1 MRTAKFA
8 VAVGASAF
16 LLCALTSASRA
27 QERAKQR
34 APIIRIYSS
43 NGAYVLETTSYVSP
57 VIEVAENAYVF
68 AVSMDV
74 DGQIQ
79 VLHPDFPG
87 ISVRML
93 AHREI
98 RLPNFFAG
106 FAQQRGSGYYS
117 GSSYAGYGAYDDGY
131 TGYSTYDDGY
141 MDSRGTVIAL
151 ASRAPFNLERIES
164 GGDWNI
170 SAIRMLIEN
179 RTPQLA
185 AQSLANYLGAKGEPI
200 GHDILRFAGFRN
212 YNSYYGYSAYSP
224 YSACNSFYGFGLG
237 QIRQAQIFSQINFLR
252 QRGQSARIIGF
263 DLCGVPIVVPSG
275 TFAGGRFPQPRRPHL
290 PGDTTVFPKGRFP
303 VQGVPHH
310 PPRSSAQAAPDGIFP
325 LTRTGLPQMGD
336 VTITAPRGHRAE
348 PGLNL
353 RGYTSQPMSAPQGRA
368 PIERV
373 TTPRLEPAATGAQ
386 PVHEYRPEPRSEAP
400 PPARVPRESP
410 PPPTPVVHER
420 PSTSPPPAPPAR
432 AATPTNPP
440 PNRK

>member
-8 VAVGASAF
+8 AVGVSAF
-16 LLCALTSASRA
+16 LLCALASASGA

-43 NGAYVLETTSYVSP
+43 NGSYALETTSYVTP

-93 AHREI
+93 AHKEI

-106 FAQQRGSGYYS
+106 FAQQRGDGYYAA
-117 GSSYAGYGAYDDGY
+117 SSYADYNA
-131 TGYSTYDDGY
+131 YDDGY

-164 GGDWNI
+164 GGDWNM
-170 SAIRMLIEN
+170 SAIRQLIEN
-179 RTPQLA
+179 RSPQNA

-200 GHDILRFAGFRN
+200 GRDFLRFAGFRN
-212 YNSYYGYSAYSP
+212 NNYNDYYAYSP
-224 YSACNSFYGFGLG
+224 YSACDSYYGYGFGP
-237 QIRQAQIFSQINFLR
+237 IRQAQIFSEINYFR
-252 QRGQSARIIGF
+252 RRGQAARIVGF
-263 DLCGVPIVVPSG
+263 DLCGIPIIVPSG
-275 TFAGGRFPQPRRPHL
+275 SFAGGQFPQPRRPRSR
-290 PGDTTVFPKGRFP
+290 GDTTVFPKGRFP
-303 VQGVPHH
+303 VEGVPHH
-310 PPRSSAQAAPDGIFP
+310 PPRSSITAAPEGIFP
-325 LTRTGLPQMGD
+325 LTRSGLPQMGD
-336 VTITAPRGHRAE
+336 VTITAPRGHRRD
-348 PGLNL
+348 PSLNL
-353 RGYTSQPMSAPQGRA
+353 RSYGSQPKSVPQGRG

-386 PVHEYRPEPRSEAP
+386 PVREYRPEPRSEAP

-410 PPPTPVVHER
+410 PPPAPVVHER
-420 PSTSPPPAPPAR
+420 PSTPPP
-432 AATPTNPP
+432 PP
-440 PNRK
+440 PRAETTRPVSNRK

>member
-8 VAVGASAF
+8 AAVGASAF
-16 LLCALTSASRA
+16 LLCALASDSGA

-34 APIIRIYSS
+34 APIIRIYDT
-43 NGAYVLETTSYVSP
+43 NGSTALETTSYVTP

-106 FAQQRGSGYYS
+106 FAQQRGDGYS
-117 GSSYAGYGAYDDGY
+117 GSSSYAGYSSYDDGY
-131 TGYSTYDDGY
+131 P
-141 MDSRGTVIAL
+141 DSRGTVIAL
-151 ASRAPFNLERIES
+151 ASRAPFDLERIES
-164 GGDWNI
+164 GGDWNM
-170 SAIRMLIEN
+170 STIRRLIEY
-179 RTPQLA
+179 RTPQVA
-185 AQSLANYLGAKGEPI
+185 AQSLANYLGAPGEPI
-200 GHDILRFAGFRN
+200 GRDFLRFAGFRN
-212 YNSYYGYSAYSP
+212 YNNYNSYYAYSP
-224 YSACNSFYGFGLG
+224 YSSCDLYGFAYAPTLA
-237 QIRQAQIFSQINFLR
+237 RRFFSASQSIAFLR
-252 QRGQSARIIGF
+252 QRGQSARLGYDFCGF
-263 DLCGVPIVVPSG
+263 PIVIYTPSS
-275 TFAGGRFPQPRRPHL
+275 FAGGFPVGRPRLR
-290 PGDTTVFPKGRFP
+290 GDTTVFPKGRFP
-303 VQGVPHH
+303 VEGVPHH
-310 PPRSSAQAAPDGIFP
+310 PPRSSAQAAPEGIFP
-325 LTRTGLPQMGD
+325 LTRSGLPQMGD

-348 PGLNL
+348 PGLNQH
-353 RGYTSQPMSAPQGRA
+353 GYNSQPMSAPQGRA

-386 PVHEYRPEPRSEAP
+386 PVREYRPEPRTEPP
-400 PPARVPRESP
+400 PPARVPREAP
-410 PPPTPVVHER
+410 PPPAPVVHER
-420 PSTSPPPAPPAR
+420 PSTSPPPAPPPR

>member
-8 VAVGASAF
+8 AAVGASAF
-16 LLCALTSASRA
+16 LLCVLASDSGA

-34 APIIRIYSS
+34 APIIRIYDT
-43 NGAYVLETTSYVSP
+43 NGSTALETTSYVTP

-93 AHREI
+93 AHKEI

-106 FAQQRGSGYYS
+106 FAQQRGDGYS
-117 GSSYAGYGAYDDGY
+117 GASSYAGYSSYNDGY
-131 TGYSTYDDGY
+131 L
-141 MDSRGTVIAL
+141 DSRGTVIAL
-151 ASRAPFNLERIES
+151 ASRAPFDLERIES
-164 GGDWNI
+164 GGDWNM
-170 SAIRMLIEN
+170 SAIRRLIEY
-179 RTPQLA
+179 RTPQVA
-185 AQSLANYLGAKGEPI
+185 AQSLASYLGAKGEPI
-200 GHDILRFAGFRN
+200 GRDILRFAGGRN
-212 YNSYYGYSAYSP
+212 YNSYYAYSP
-224 YSACNSFYGFGLG
+224 YSSCDLYGYAYAPTLARRFFE
-237 QIRQAQIFSQINFLR
+237 ASQSIAFLR
-252 QRGQSARIIGF
+252 QRGQSARLGYDFCGF
-263 DLCGVPIVVPSG
+263 PIVIYTPRS
-275 TFAGGRFPQPRRPHL
+275 FAGGFPVGRPRTR
-290 PGDTTVFPKGRFP
+290 GDTTVFPKGRFP
-303 VQGVPHH
+303 VEGVPHH
-310 PPRSSAQAAPDGIFP
+310 PPRSSAQAAPEGVFP
-325 LTRTGLPQMGD
+325 LTRSGLPQMGD

-386 PVHEYRPEPRSEAP
+386 PVREYRPQPRTEAP
-400 PPARVPRESP
+400 PPARAPRESP

-420 PSTSPPPAPPAR
+420 PSTSPPPAPPPR